1 MHFPEAQERNPNYY
15 HYFLWKNHVR
25 LTRFLLTRRLQERN
39 PRVNRELT
47 VTSFMTETENYT
59 LKTACVCTGLDV

>member
-47 VTSFMTETENYT
+47 VYLMIIIKIFKSDFP
-59 LKTACVCTGLDV
+59 LQS

>member
-47 VTSFMTETENYT
+47 VVH
-59 LKTACVCTGLDV
+59 K

>member
-47 VTSFMTETENYT
+47 VQENAKIFTNCY
-59 LKTACVCTGLDV
+59 V